1 MRVFGMDQAVGPIE
15 LAPEIRNGRELLNK
29 VPQITAFFWII
40 KVLCTTVGETAADF
54 LNVGLNFGL
63 VNTALAMS
71 ALLLVSLV
79 FQVRSRKYVAG
90 IYWWTV
96 TVISVVGTLITD
108 LMTDGLAIPL
118 SVSTVGFAIALAATF
133 ILWYASER
141 TLSIHRINTLRREIF
156 YWLAILFTF
165 ALGTAAGDLVSE
177 TINLG
182 YPLSVALFA
191 AAIGAVAV
199 ARFAFRLDAVWTFWI
214 AYILTRPLGASI
226 GDFLSQPSN
235 GGIGLGYVITSYIFL
250 ATILAVVI
258 FLSITKVD
266 ELRLSKNQTDSD
278 ERKNA

>member
-1 MRVFGMDQAVGPIE
+1 MMKMGTNQSAVSDE

-40 KVLCTTVGETAADF
+40 KVLCTTVGETAADY

-63 VNTALAMS
+63 LNTAIAMS
-71 ALLLVSLV
+71 VVLLVSLV

-90 IYWWTV
+90 IYWWAV

-108 LMTDGLAIPL
+108 LMTDEMGIPL
-118 SVSTVGFAIALAATF
+118 TVSTIGFAIALIATF
-133 ILWYASER
+133 AIWYVKER
-141 TLSIHRINTLRREIF
+141 TLSIHRVNTVKREVF

-182 YPLSVALFA
+182 YPLSVVLFA
-191 AAIGAVAV
+191 AAIGAVAI
-199 ARFAFRLDAVWTFWI
+199 AHYAFKLDAVWCFWI

-250 ATILAVVI
+250 ATILGVVI
-258 FLSITKVD
+258 FLSVTKID
-266 ELRLSKNQTDSD
+266 ELHLPKNQIDSG
-278 ERKNA
+278 EKK